1 VRNLT
6 IQRRKSFVACT
17 GKLKVYIEDPA
28 GDLTINGAPC
38 RKLGEVKNG
47 QTATFPIDEN
57 GGRLYAIFDKLSRDY
72 CNDFYTVPA
81 GAEDISVA
89 GQCKFNPASGN
100 AFRFDGSD
108 NTEEGMAHH
117 KRGNRK
123 GLIFLIVALLIGG
136 IFGKFVGGWIGGALV
151 RDKDNAEPK
160 TFTAEGMSITLNEN
174 FSKDAVDMFTACYSS
189 GEAAVFALK
198 EPFTLMD
205 GLENY
210 TLEQYGQLVLQTNG
224 MTDFELQTVDGI
236 LYFEYEA
243 DNEADKT
250 TYYYFSTLHKA
261 TDAFWLVQ
269 FACDTKDAEELNPSF
284 IQWAK
289 SVSFSA

>member
-1 VRNLT
+1 MRNLT

-28 GDLTINGAPC
+28 GDLTINGTPC

-136 IFGKFVGGWIGGALV
+136 IFGKFVGNWIGGALI

-224 MTDFELQTVDGI
+224 MTDFELQTVEGI
-236 LYFEYEA
+236 LCFEYEA

-250 TYYYFSTLHKA
+250 TYYYFSTVHKA

-269 FACDTKDAEELNPSF
+269 FACDTKDAEELIPSF

>member
-1 VRNLT
+1 MRNLT

-28 GDLTINGAPC
+28 GDLTINGTPC

-57 GGRLYAIFDKLSRDY
+57 GGRLYAIFDKLSRDF

-89 GQCKFNPASGN
+89 GQCKFNPTNGN

-250 TYYYFSTLHKA
+250 TYYYFSTVHKA

-269 FACDTKDAEELNPSF
+269 LAGDTKDAEELIPSF